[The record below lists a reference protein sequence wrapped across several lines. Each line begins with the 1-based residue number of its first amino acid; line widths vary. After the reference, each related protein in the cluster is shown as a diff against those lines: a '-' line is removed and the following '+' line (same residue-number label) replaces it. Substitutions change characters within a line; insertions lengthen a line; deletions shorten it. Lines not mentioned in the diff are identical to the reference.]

1 MAAAEIATDEGGSIA
16 VACDAYRL
24 VLSAADGFAGRNL
37 YIPGASRVNLTRFDN
52 MGAGPHPTCMYFDNL
67 NVNGE
72 FQQAFGE
79 RENRG
84 VTADT
89 GGAEVI
95 LEGHLVANRDGARGG
110 VLFRKEM
117 SFDAAGYEVAVSL
130 DLRGVPEVDYV
141 SVFWDVNDRWVR
153 WMRDSSGAFLPLT
166 VGVGDSFGDGLRRSL
181 HPFSEMGRTPS
192 GAPRE
197 VFMEVGGDSEAV
209 RITLLSPEAG
219 SDELKWGGMKFWD
232 GPDDADEGP
241 GVSHA
246 CPNLDIITT
255 DWLGADGFEKPDR
268 AEFSYRVDLV
278 PAVRYRWV

>member
-1 MAAAEIATDEGGSIA
+1 MAAAEIATDESGSIA

-95 LEGHLVANRDGARGG
+95 LE
-110 VLFRKEM
+110 
-117 SFDAAGYEVAVSL
+117 VAVSL

-197 VFMEVGGDSEAV
+197 VFIEVGGDSEAV

-246 CPNLDIITT
+246 CPNLDIINT